1 MIIHHKQNNQY
12 QLQIQLIK
20 EVIKTEFISDN
31 DVEIFYQ
38 NQISK
43 SLNKQYK
50 QQPHFISEAL
60 QIFFISIQDSFLHN
74 CKYNDFFQWFI
85 KNMKD
90 ALQNLI
96 NNSNSILQKD
106 NNLITLPYSYQQQDT
121 DFIFTRYEIFGILA
135 CSFFGIERS
144 KIYHSHSISFNN
156 IMTSKLGLQKMLC
169 IISYFFVMILYP
181 EKNEKVHF
189 IRKGLHKIINWE
201 KDNHQLIDTS
211 YGENGI
217 ETSNY
222 PNQIDFAN
230 KNIHLFNIS
239 GNATQEEIIFAVKPE
254 CYLSIL
260 LFDTM
265 ASNECII
272 IDNCLTISNTTG
284 FKNSFRWKSIKNE
297 TQITFQ
303 NAVIA
308 IDSCTSSCFTKQNI
322 IRDLNKCYIGFSSI
336 KRNVA
341 TGQWGCGVF
350 ANDPS
355 LKYFQQV
362 LVASSL
368 QINIKFH
375 WIDQN
380 KYNELHKILTIMRTK
395 NLLVKDIYLLIINY
409 TQQTDFLSYLKS
421 YISLI

>member
-1 MIIHHKQNNQY
+1 MTIQQRQNSQY
-12 QLQIQLIK
+12 QLQTQLIK
-20 EVIKTEFISDN
+20 EVIKTQFISDN
-31 DVEIFYQ
+31 DIEIFYQ
-38 NQISK
+38 NQMSK
-43 SLNKQYK
+43 SLNNQYK

-60 QIFFISIQDSFLHN
+60 QIFFTSVQHSILHDCN
-74 CKYNDFFQWFI
+74 YIDFFQWFI
-85 KNMKD
+85 KHMKD
-90 ALQNLI
+90 ALENLI
-96 NNSNSILQKD
+96 HSSNPLFQKD
-106 NNLITLPYSYQQQDT
+106 NNLIILPYSYQQQDT
-121 DFIFTRYEIFGILA
+121 DFVFTRYEIFGILA

-144 KIYHSHSISFNN
+144 KICHTHSISFNTL
-156 IMTSKLGLQKMLC
+156 ITSKLGLQKMLC
-169 IISYFFVMILYP
+169 FISYFFVMILYP

-189 IRKGLHKIINWE
+189 IRKRLNKVINW
-201 KDNHQLIDTS
+201 DQDTHQLIDTI

-217 ETSNY
+217 ETSDY

-239 GNATQEEIIFAVKPE
+239 GNATQEEIMFAVKPE

-265 ASNECII
+265 AYNECII

-284 FKNSFRWKSIKNE
+284 FRNTFRWKSIKNE
-297 TQITFQ
+297 AQITFQ

-336 KRNVA
+336 KRNIA

-350 ANDPS
+350 ANDPT

-375 WIDQN
+375 WMDKN
-380 KYNELHKILTIMRTK
+380 KYNELHNILSIMRTK
-395 NLLVKDIYLLIINY
+395 QLLVKDVYLLIIKY

-421 YISLI
+421 YLSLI